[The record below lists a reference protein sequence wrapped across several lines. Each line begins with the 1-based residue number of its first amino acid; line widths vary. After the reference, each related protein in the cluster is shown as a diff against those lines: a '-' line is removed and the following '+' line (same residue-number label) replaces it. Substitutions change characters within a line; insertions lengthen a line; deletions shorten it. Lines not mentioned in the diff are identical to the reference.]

1 MASKT
6 FVQDLEALF
15 QAIDMAQDA
24 AARLARNKDEP
35 MAAIML
41 RDIVNQLGAIS
52 ARVWASSARQVSREV
67 R

>member
-15 QAIDMAQDA
+15 QTIDMAQESA
-24 AARLARNKDEP
+24 GRMARNKDEP

-52 ARVWASSARQVSREV
+52 TRVWAIKCAAGES
-67 R
+67 

>member
-24 AARLARNKDEP
+24 AGHLARDKSQP

-52 ARVWASSARQVSREV
+52 TRVWAIKCAAGES
-67 R
+67 

>member
-24 AARLARNKDEP
+24 AFHLARDKSQP

-52 ARVWASSARQVSREV
+52 TRVWAIKCAAGES
-67 R
+67 

>member
-6 FVQDLEALF
+6 FVQELEVLF
-15 QAIDMAQDA
+15 QTIDMAQESA
-24 AARLARNKDEP
+24 VRMARNKDEP

-52 ARVWASSARQVSREV
+52 TRVWAIKCAAGES
-67 R
+67 

>member
-6 FVQDLEALF
+6 FVQDLEALYL
-15 QAIDMAQDA
+15 AVDMAQDA
-24 AARLARNKDEP
+24 AGDLARDKSQP

-52 ARVWASSARQVSREV
+52 TRVWAIKCAAGES
-67 R
+67 

>member
-6 FVQDLEALF
+6 FAQDLEALF
-15 QAIDMAQDA
+15 QTIDMAQDA

-52 ARVWASSARQVSREV
+52 TRVWAIKCAAGES
-67 R
+67 